1 MGSGQWAV
9 ALAVAVAVAVDAG
22 SPVLGLVVTFVTDF
36 LSEDRACLSDEQA
49 RYFLSGSIISGSHR
63 LAEGD

>member
-1 MGSGQWAV
+1 
-9 ALAVAVAVAVDAG
+9 VAVDAG

-49 RYFLSGSIISGSHR
+49 RYLLSGSIISGSHR